1 MKDTESFCYDRIR
14 KQGLTSELFDYS
26 ELIDGS
32 LTRKCYTYCSSL
44 KCTHNCG
51 YGRLGRLV
59 NTGANYLE
67 VCPNCGSSTYLAF
80 KSIID

>member
-1 MKDTESFCYDRIR
+1 MKDNESFWYERIR

-26 ELIDGS
+26 ELVDGS

-44 KCTHNCG
+44 KCTHNHG

-59 NTGANYLE
+59 STDTDYLKI
-67 VCPNCGSSTYLAF
+67 CPNCESSIYLAF
-80 KSIID
+80 KSTID